1 MDKKNGTPTKGRTK
15 ELKAKYNTILKEM
28 SIDSQVRLVL
38 EHLISRGSITQMEAV
53 DEYGCYRLSA
63 RIYELRNDDKV
74 PITTIQVENLHNS
87 GHHAKYLLDDY
98 YDKGGD
104 L

>member
-1 MDKKNGTPTKGRTK
+1 MANKKGTPTKGRTK
-15 ELKAKYNTILKEM
+15 ELKAKYNTILNKM
-28 SIDSQVRLVL
+28 SIDAQKRMLL
-38 EHLISRGSITQMEAV
+38 EHLLKNGSITQMEAV
-53 DEYGCYRLSA
+53 EEYGCYRLSA

-98 YDKGGD
+98 YGKEF
-104 L
+104 

>member
-1 MDKKNGTPTKGRTK
+1 MANKKGTPTKGRTK
-15 ELKAKYNTILKEM
+15 ELKAKYNKILKEM

-63 RIYELRNDDKV
+63 RVADLRDKGIG
-74 PITTIQVENLHNS
+74 ITTIMVENLHNS